1 MLILGRK
8 SGESISIGDDITISI
23 KEISTNMVK
32 IGIDAPKDVVI
43 LRSELK
49 EKIVEQNKKAN
60 SQNNLDELKKFSKL
74 LKK

>member
-1 MLILGRK
+1 MLILGRRVK
-8 SGESISIGDDITISI
+8 ESIHIGDDITISI
-23 KEISTNMVK
+23 EEISKNMVK

-49 EKIVEQNKKAN
+49 EKIEKQNQEAAKNRDTDAIKDLSN
-60 SQNNLDELKKFSKL
+60 L

>member
-23 KEISTNMVK
+23 KEISKNMVK
-32 IGIDAPKDVVI
+32 IGIEAPKDLII

-49 EKIVEQNKKAN
+49 DKIIQQNKKATKK
-60 SQNNLDELKKFSKL
+60 SDIVELKKFSKL

>member
-23 KEISTNMVK
+23 EEISKNMVK